1 MAVLTLND
9 EVRKFLNQQHA
20 SVIDGSPV
28 AEGQPH
34 PVIDP
39 ATEATIAQVLF
50 ADAGTVDKAVQSAHR
65 AFRDGRWTGLRPAD
79 RERILL
85 DFASKV
91 AEHAETLAQ
100 IESLNQGKSIHVA
113 RMIDAGGS
121 VEFMRYMAG
130 WATKIEGRTM
140 DVSIAMPP
148 GSRHTAYTRREPVG
162 VVAGIVPW
170 NFPLLIATWKLIP
183 ALAAGCTVVLKPSPE
198 TPLTALYL
206 AQLALQAGI
215 PPGVF
220 NLVPGGV
227 ETGQALVAHPL
238 VRKITFTGSTAAGRK
253 VGISALENM
262 ARFTLELGGKNPMV
276 VLEDADIGA
285 AVQGA
290 LLGGLTNSGQ
300 VCAAASRFYVHRSR
314 HQAFVEAL
322 AAVVA
327 GMKVGPGLDPEA
339 NANPVVSRRQQQ
351 SIGRQLERA
360 RQEGARVLA
369 GGGLV
374 DQPGFYVQPTVLDGV
389 NHQMAIAREEI
400 FGPVLAVIPFD
411 DDEQAL
417 AMANDSD
424 YGLGASLWTN
434 DLRKAMNLVPRIEAG
449 TVWVNT
455 HVLIDP
461 AMPFG
466 GVKQSGIG
474 REFGGAAVESFTEL
488 KSVCIAH

>member
-1 MAVLTLND
+1 MAILALND

-20 SVIDGSPV
+20 SVIDGSSV
-28 AEGQPH
+28 AEGQLH

-39 ATEATIAQVLF
+39 ATEATIAQVLS

-148 GSRHTAYTRREPVG
+148 GARHTAYTRREPVG

-276 VLEDADIGA
+276 VLEDADVGA

-322 AAVVA
+322 AGAVA
-327 GMKVGPGLDPEA
+327 GMKIGPGLDPEA

-369 GGGLV
+369 GGSLV

-389 NHQMAIAREEI
+389 NHQMAIAHEEI

>member
-322 AAVVA
+322 AAAVA